1 MYVTSVLIVALLRHR
16 PVPPSS
22 LERADGVLR
31 STVLA
36 QGPEDTKDHRTCFR
50 PRTPVPFAYQAQVLC
65 VWGLDLLHLAMYAY
79 TSTSPSCFA
88 FAVIQFMSCA
98 LCAVV
103 YHFAVANHADF
114 FGQAKFP
121 WYVAQSTLR
130 TLV

>member
-1 MYVTSVLIVALLRHR
+1 M
-16 PVPPSS
+16 
-22 LERADGVLR
+22 
-31 STVLA
+31 
-36 QGPEDTKDHRTCFR
+36 CR
-50 PRTPVPFAYQAQVLC
+50 PRTPVPFAQQAQVLC

-88 FAVIQFMSCA
+88 FAIIQFMSCA

-121 WYVAQSTLR
+121 WYVAQSALLCTLFYCGDDVWVSCGCLSGR
-130 TLV
+130 PL